1 LNRHTLRLKNT
12 VSPQLSALIVLLL
25 WPLDVGAQTTRSV
38 SKAGDWTV
46 YAHDGKAQRI
56 CFVTAQPRS
65 TDPKSVNR
73 DPVHF
78 FVSGWPKDGVRSEVS
93 IKLGYPAKKDADV
106 SVTVGTTAFRLFA
119 SNDRAFVADPT
130 EELKLIE
137 ALKKGSSMI
146 VQATSER
153 GTVTRDTYSLQG
165 LSQALQA
172 MLSGC
177 S

>member
-1 LNRHTLRLKNT
+1 MATLR
-12 VSPQLSALIVLLL
+12 SAVIVLLAL
-25 WPLDVGAQTTRSV
+25 PPLTVAAQTTRTV
-38 SKAGDWTV
+38 TKTGDWTV
-46 YAHDGKAQRI
+46 YAHDSKSSRI

-65 TDPKSVNR
+65 TDPKGVNR
-73 DPVHF
+73 DAAHF
-78 FVSGWPKDGVRSEVS
+78 FVSGWPKDGIKSEIS
-93 IKLGYPAKKDADV
+93 IKLGYSAKKDADI
-106 SVTVGTTAFRLFA
+106 SVTIGTTAFRLFA

-177 S
+177 G